1 MFCPLKS
8 RYGLLSKIIKSFK
21 DSVTKQMRKEYE
33 PNNFTRQRSFY
44 DHIVRNEKD
53 LTRIRQYIENNPLKW
68 HLDEY
73 YNEIKQI

>member
-1 MFCPLKS
+1 
-8 RYGLLSKIIKSFK
+8 
-21 DSVTKQMRKEYE
+21 MRKEYE